1 MATFDAV
8 VLHVA
13 SNHFRSVSNIVA
25 VVSHVVGL
33 MYLRRGDLTTGML
46 SSSAG
51 VLLPAG
57 VFSIFAGALSK
68 AVGVFVG
75 ILYCSDTI
83 HFRTHPFVWGRRIG
97 QSPSFDSSV
106 FSHELH
112 MAYSACAFVLT
123 CSPRQRFVFLFSLRS
138 FRLTDA

>member
-1 MATFDAV
+1 MLHVVSNRFRYVSNIVVV
-8 VLHVA
+8 VLHV
-13 SNHFRSVSNIVA
+13 
-25 VVSHVVGL
+25 VGV

-57 VFSIFAGALSK
+57 VFSIFAEALSK

-112 MAYSACAFVLT
+112 MAYSACGFVLA
-123 CSPRQRFVFLFSLRS
+123 CSPRQRFELLFLLRS
-138 FRLTDA
+138 FRLAGA